1 MEEGP
6 GGHVTSDP
14 PDLGKGLFGYRK
26 SAVNQ
31 ILADRDVMLRQAEGR
46 VRAAESKVADLQNE
60 LTSMK
65 DRNTRMDEQV
75 ERLRA
80 QLEVLM
86 ANAQAA
92 PAAMPSAPSQAPAVA
107 PPAEE
112 PRAASEPDPVTPWE
126 DEPAPW
132 EDDFGQPSVAG
143 LSPFGEEGSAVSYDE
158 YGESVASFEGLDQAP
173 ATPGGET
180 HDDMPLVFETGEEQH
195 ADVPDSAHLFGEA
208 FGEAAYEGDSVT
220 DFAYETSTPDADHDL
235 ASWEGPMPPPA
246 AEPMRKVDEMRY
258 QPDDSPESPSAPA
271 GEDDGLSSVPYGF
284 SLQSA
289 QPDEGAT
296 NHDYGDQP
304 VFRGFTDDS
313 FDDPNPSEYIG
324 QPAAPITPSPSSTTQ
339 APEWPA
345 DPSLAW
351 TQPSE
356 PTPEWPETQAAAE
369 SSLEWEPTS
378 AQPTPDWTSEP
389 SPVQPLAAAES
400 PQAAESEPRGGA
412 SSQSS
417 TDITNRFL
425 TEELKGILSAAEE
438 SAARILERARA
449 TSEHQIA
456 QSNRLWREVQAELA
470 RFAAWREQVEPIIR
484 SVHAKVEGV
493 RGQIEEVPEKI
504 RQALAPMADSISMI
518 DSDLAELASAST
530 PPLLLTPSG
539 LDPGS
544 PVNDW
549 PIGEGG
555 SPSTESPQGHTEPG
569 GGTGH
574 LAS

>member
-1 MEEGP
+1 
-6 GGHVTSDP
+6 VTSDP

-80 QLEVLM
+80 QLEILM
-86 ANAQAA
+86 ENAQAA
-92 PAAMPSAPSQAPAVA
+92 PVAAPSAPLQAA
-107 PPAEE
+107 PPIEATSAALDPE
-112 PRAASEPDPVTPWE
+112 PATPWE

-132 EDDFGQPSVAG
+132 EGDLGQPSDAG
-143 LSPFGEEGSAVSYDE
+143 LSPFGEEGAAGPYDE

-173 ATPGGET
+173 ATAGGET
-180 HDDMPLVFETGEEQH
+180 HDDMPMVFETGEEHQV
-195 ADVPDSAHLFGEA
+195 DVRDSAQLFGDP
-208 FGEAAYEGDSVT
+208 AYEGDSVT
-220 DFAYETSTPDADHDL
+220 HFAYETSTPDDDQDL
-235 ASWEGPMPPPA
+235 PSWGGTTPPPA
-246 AEPMRKVDEMRY
+246 PEPMRKVDEMRF
-258 QPDDSPESPSAPA
+258 QPDESQESPSAHA

-284 SLQSA
+284 PLQPDQPA
-289 QPDEGAT
+289 QPDESVP
-296 NHDYGDQP
+296 NHGYTEQP

-324 QPAAPITPSPSSTTQ
+324 QPAPMTPPPPSAPPT
-339 APEWPA
+339 PEWPA
-345 DPSLAW
+345 DPSQWA
-351 TQPSE
+351 QPAE
-356 PTPEWPETQAAAE
+356 PAPEWTAPQVAAQ
-369 SSLEWEPTS
+369 SSREWEPS
-378 AQPTPDWTSEP
+378 PAQPTHDWTSQP
-389 SPVQPLAAAES
+389 SPVQPLASEES
-400 PQAAESEPRGGA
+400 PQPAESEPRGGA

-417 TDITNRFL
+417 SDITNRFL

-438 SAARILERARA
+438 SAARILERARV

-470 RFAAWREQVEPIIR
+470 RFAAWRDQVEPIIR

-555 SPSTESPQGHTEPG
+555 SPSPESPEGHTERG
-569 GGTGH
+569 GESGH
-574 LAS
+574 FAG